1 MYMVQKSKLNKK
13 SYTQKKLPSIFFVS
27 FFSFLQKLAN
37 SYNVYTWI
45 HPILFLQMVHVMHSL
60 LYLSFLLNSMSWRS
74 LYLILYS
81 GFSRE
86 SARVCEGWQVPKI
99 CRMSW
104 HARDLGEP
112 NQWYNS
118 NSKATR
124 LEIQEELLFQF
135 ESEGKK
141 NSVFQPKGSLARR
154 ISYSGEGQCFFF
166 IQTF

>member
-1 MYMVQKSKLNKK
+1 MYMVQKSKLYKK
-13 SYTQKKLPSIFFVS
+13 RNTQKRLPSIFFVS

-45 HPILFLQMVHVMHSL
+45 HPALFLQMVHVMHCL
-60 LYLSFLLNSMSWRS
+60 LYLSFLLNSMSRRS

-86 SARVCEGWQVPKI
+86 SAHVCEGWQVP
-99 CRMSW
+99 RSPGWVDMP
-104 HARDLGEP
+104 DLGEP